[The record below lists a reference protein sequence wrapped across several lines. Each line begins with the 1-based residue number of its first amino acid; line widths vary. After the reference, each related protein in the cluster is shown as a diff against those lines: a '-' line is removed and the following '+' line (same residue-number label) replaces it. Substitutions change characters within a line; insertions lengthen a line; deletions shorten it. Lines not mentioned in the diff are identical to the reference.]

1 MRSRSRR
8 AIEVELFPFLSVLV
22 CVIGSLILLIVV
34 VTVQISSNQRQVT
47 IVAREDGQN
56 QAKVPR
62 YVECRSDGII
72 IHPEQ
77 TFVAKEDINR
87 SNSALQNLLAEV
99 SFNRDKEYLIV
110 AVRPDGIEVFQE
122 VRDLVEQQNIDIGF
136 EPIDEGWQ
144 LKVQDA
150 VTGREK

>member
-1 MRSRSRR
+1 MRSRRT
-8 AIEVELFPFLSVLV
+8 IEVELFPFLSVLV

-34 VTVQISSNQRQVT
+34 VTAQIASNQRQVT

-62 YVECRSDGII
+62 YIECRSDGII

-77 TFVAKEDINR
+77 SFVSREEINHAH
-87 SNSALQNLLAEV
+87 SALQNLLAEV
-99 SFNRDKEYLIV
+99 SLNKDKEYLIV
-110 AVRPDGIEVFQE
+110 AVRPDGIDVFQE
-122 VRDLVEQQNIDIGF
+122 VRALVEQQNIDIGF
-136 EPIDEGWQ
+136 EPIDAGWQ

-150 VTGREK
+150 ATRRIK